1 MLKQLDQLGD
11 LVSNILMSIK
21 SLYVRLVGFG
31 KNDQELVVYDI
42 GRSGKFNTAHYYSYD
57 LQTKSLKEL
66 VNFPLPK
73 EKGLY

>member
-11 LVSNILMSIK
+11 LVSDILMSVK
-21 SLYVRLVGFG
+21 SPYVRLVGFG

-42 GRSGKFNTAHYYSYD
+42 GRGDKFNTAYYYSYD